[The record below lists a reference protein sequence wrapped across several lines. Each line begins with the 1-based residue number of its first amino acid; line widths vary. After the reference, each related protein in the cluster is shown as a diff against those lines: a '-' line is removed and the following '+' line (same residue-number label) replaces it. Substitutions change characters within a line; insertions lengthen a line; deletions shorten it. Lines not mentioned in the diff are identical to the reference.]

1 MLCLDLDFTRQC
13 CYQIASSLSLH
24 SIKNAHSH
32 QHTTLCRDD
41 VAEETL
47 RCAYSSEVPF
57 QILNN
62 QSQTLQRPYGSGSFS
77 DRMKPD
83 QDAKASFGCCRE
95 TQHFASVVAMH
106 SGSPT
111 RFDMPLLE
119 HGHLHRTFSRCQRK
133 LKSMV
138 RRLRFPNGPR
148 CYSALRRPTNPQ
160 TSTYATGTDE
170 HGCQTCCGHVK
181 AWTAGGISTADMV
194 IGGAAGSSGLVLV

>member
-1 MLCLDLDFTRQC
+1 MRAQPRGSFPMSNDQ
-13 CYQIASSLSLH
+13 
-24 SIKNAHSH
+24 
-32 QHTTLCRDD
+32 
-41 VAEETL
+41 
-47 RCAYSSEVPF
+47 P
-57 QILNN
+57 
-62 QSQTLQRPYGSGSFS
+62 QSLQRPYGSDSLS

-83 QDAKASFGCCRE
+83 QDAKASFGYCRQ

-111 RFDMPLLE
+111 RFDMPLRE

-133 LKSMV
+133 LKSIV

-148 CYSALRRPTNPQ
+148 CYSALRGPTNPQ

-170 HGCQTCCGHVK
+170 HGCQTCCKHVK
-181 AWTAGGISTADMV
+181 ACTAGGISTAGVV